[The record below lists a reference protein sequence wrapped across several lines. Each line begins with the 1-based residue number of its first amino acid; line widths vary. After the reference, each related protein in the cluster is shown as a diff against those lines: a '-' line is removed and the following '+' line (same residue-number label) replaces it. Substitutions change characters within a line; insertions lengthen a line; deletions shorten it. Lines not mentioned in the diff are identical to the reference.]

1 MLAIENIEF
10 EDEADMGFKLN
21 SVIKTRKKAEK
32 IFTELFK
39 IDHEEE
45 VVAIISLDSI
55 DRVKGLAI
63 LIRGGEAL
71 KKVGTDDLF
80 YKALALEADSIIFGY
95 NKAGKIYTDSYDY
108 QFNEFLLKQAEEFRI
123 EVRYNLVLLDSNK
136 WINIY

>member
-1 MLAIENIEF
+1 
-10 EDEADMGFKLN
+10 
-21 SVIKTRKKAEK
+21 
-32 IFTELFK
+32 
-39 IDHEEE
+39 
-45 VVAIISLDSI
+45 VAIISLDSI